1 MIASHDLDL
10 LPQLADRIVFLHDAR
25 VVAGGSPDE
34 LLSSMPDVARFEFT
48 LDGEFAGAE
57 LVLGEGMILVNS
69 GDTVVLESER
79 GQAALPEACFA
90 LVVAGAR
97 IRSFVVRDAGLAAVF
112 RSVTG
117 AELDV

>member
-1 MIASHDLDL
+1 
-10 LPQLADRIVFLHDAR
+10 
-25 VVAGGSPDE
+25 
-34 LLSSMPDVARFEFT
+34 
-48 LDGEFAGAE
+48 
-57 LVLGEGMILVNS
+57 
-69 GDTVVLESER
+69 VLESER

-97 IRSFVVRDAGLAAVF
+97 IRSVVVRDAGLAAVF